1 MAQQFYG
8 YLRGFVADPD
18 GEAQKKELL
27 RWGIVEKNLF
37 ADPFSDKEENYPAFS
52 RLGNVLREGDVVVV
66 ASMDRIGNRYEEI
79 QKAWRYLVLE
89 CKADLVILDIPI
101 LDTRTNKALIG
112 TLMTDIVLQLFSYM
126 ARRENDLIRQRQ
138 AEGIAIARAKGVHLG
153 RPPRPTPEKFEEYYA
168 LWRAK
173 QIHFSDFAN
182 KLGVTETQLKWL
194 VRKKR
199 KDTAAL

>member
-1 MAQQFYG
+1 MAQKFYG

-18 GEAQKKELL
+18 GEAQKMELL
-27 RWGIVEKNLF
+27 RWGIVGKNLF
-37 ADPFSDKEENYPAFS
+37 VDPFSDQEEKFPAFS
-52 RLGNVLREGDVVVV
+52 RLGKALREGDVVVV
-66 ASMDRIGNRYEEI
+66 ASMDRLGSSYEEI

-101 LDTRTNKALIG
+101 LDTRTNKSLIG

-126 ARRENDLIRQRQ
+126 ARRENDLVRQRQ
-138 AEGIAIARAKGVHLG
+138 AEGIAMARAKGVHLG
-153 RPPRPTPEKFEEYYA
+153 RPPRPIPDKFEEYYA

-173 QIHFSDFAN
+173 QIQFSDFAN
-182 KLGVTETQLKWL
+182 KLGVSETQLKWL

-199 KDTAAL
+199 KDTAAP